1 MTKGIHMDKPYHQ
14 QTTGVMHYPT
24 RGTTNRLLFKTPLV
38 LWRLGMGPVLGK
50 QMLVLTTT
58 GRVSKLPRYTM
69 LSYSV
74 HAGSYYILSGWGPKA
89 DWYQNIQ
96 TDPLVSVQTDK
107 VTTPAAARRVESLE
121 EYKLVM
127 QSLLDGGGDSHFEPW
142 LASLDIQESIDDLIA
157 KRERVYLVAL
167 DPFTSQ
173 GPEPLSADLTWIWG
187 VAALAFATGL
197 MIAKVRR
204 NR

>member
-1 MTKGIHMDKPYHQ
+1 
-14 QTTGVMHYPT
+14 
-24 RGTTNRLLFKTPLV
+24 
-38 LWRLGMGPVLGK
+38 
-50 QMLVLTTT
+50 
-58 GRVSKLPRYTM
+58 M

-96 TDPLVSVQTDK
+96 TDPVVSVQTDK
-107 VTTPAAARRVESLE
+107 VTIPATARRVESLE
-121 EYKLVM
+121 EYELVM

-142 LASLDIQESIDDLIA
+142 LASLDIQESIDDLVA

-167 DPFTSQ
+167 EPFTGQ
-173 GPEPLSADLTWIWG
+173 GPEPLFADLKWIWG
-187 VAALAFATGL
+187 GAALVFAVGL
-197 MIAKVRR
+197 VIAKVCR